1 MIMATDEI
9 TIGIKASQQH
19 ATIDE
24 TRQLWRA
31 ADDGGFD
38 SCWAFDHLVPMGR
51 VRAGDIFEAW
61 TLLAAMAEAT
71 SRVRIGTAVTSNLYR
86 HPALLAKMA
95 VTVDHV
101 SGGRLDVGLGAGGDE
116 LADSRLG
123 LPAFPARERIARLD
137 EACQILN
144 LLWTKESTTFAG
156 EHYRLEDAPAE
167 PKPLQSPRPPLWL
180 GSSGERYGLRVVARH
195 ADVWLNASLS
205 FDDVDELVRL
215 SGVLDRHCDA
225 IGRDPATIR
234 RAVQF
239 RLPGTYDET
248 AGAVARYVR
257 AGFTDLLL
265 MPYVGG
271 AAAVAEAAGWLPG
284 LRMAR

>member
-24 TRQLWRA
+24 TRRLWRA

-51 VRAGDIFEAW
+51 VRSGDIFEAW

-71 SRVRIGTAVTSNLYR
+71 SRIRIGAAVTSNLYR

-116 LADSRLG
+116 VADPKFG
-123 LPAFPARERIARLD
+123 LPAFPARERIGRLD
-137 EACQILN
+137 EACQVLTH
-144 LLWTKESTTFAG
+144 LWTEESTTFKG
-156 EHYRLEDAPAE
+156 DYYRLEDAPCE
-167 PKPLQSPRPPLWL
+167 PKPIQSPLPPLWL

-195 ADVWLNASLS
+195 ADVWLNANLN

-225 IGRDPATIR
+225 IGRNPATIR

-239 RLPGTYDET
+239 RMPGSYDET
-248 AGAVARYVR
+248 AQAIDRYVR

-271 AAAVAEAAGWLPG
+271 ADAVLEAAEWLPR
-284 LRMAR
+284 LRR